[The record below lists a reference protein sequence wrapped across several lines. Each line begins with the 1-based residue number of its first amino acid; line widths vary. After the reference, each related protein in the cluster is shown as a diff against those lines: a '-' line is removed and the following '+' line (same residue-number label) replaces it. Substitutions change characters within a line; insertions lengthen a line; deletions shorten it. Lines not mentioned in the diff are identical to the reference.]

1 LSTSASGP
9 FNSVS
14 TSGSAVSF
22 PTAGIDTFDKL
33 VSSGT
38 ANLGNITTGTD
49 VTVNF
54 SNTTSQTMSL
64 GGVKT
69 FNIGAGSVVDF
80 GLILMSSTN
89 GIIKNGDGANIMF
102 SSLGNGLT
110 SPAQDDWSANPRFW
124 DRLYLGI
131 VLDPTAGIRL
141 LSCAGGG

>member
-1 LSTSASGP
+1 
-9 FNSVS
+9 
-14 TSGSAVSF
+14 
-22 PTAGIDTFDKL
+22 

-54 SNTTSQTMSL
+54 SNTTSQAMSL